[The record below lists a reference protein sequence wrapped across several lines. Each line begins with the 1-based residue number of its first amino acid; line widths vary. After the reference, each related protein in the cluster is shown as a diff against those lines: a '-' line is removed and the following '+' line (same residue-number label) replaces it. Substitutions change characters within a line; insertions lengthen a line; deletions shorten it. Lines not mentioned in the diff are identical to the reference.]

1 MYCKDT
7 TFWEH
12 TQAKNYENKTIFYS
26 KKVKDTT
33 ATGGVNPW
41 PDTIV
46 EGYFD
51 LTIPTITG
59 DSTGTEFE
67 G

>member
-1 MYCKDT
+1 MIPL
-7 TFWEH
+7 F
-12 TQAKNYENKTIFYS
+12 ILFYS
-26 KKVKDTT
+26 KKVKDT
-33 ATGGVNPW
+33 AITGGCMIIINRW

-59 DSTGTEFE
+59 DSNNSEFE